1 MGRAPADHEET
12 TETADAASFHRPPRS
27 WPDPPPD
34 DELRIVTPPTKP
46 ERGGAGML
54 AFGLFPLLGGSMMI
68 GYAFISGNELYMY
81 LAVGLITLSIVI
93 VAAMRYAQVRSE
105 RKRRRSNR
113 AKYRAYL
120 RDTEDRLAHNAE
132 LQREYADR
140 LYPDHERLWGMV
152 MRRRHL
158 WERRADD
165 PDFLRVRVGRGA
177 VANARPL
184 RLEISDDP
192 LTERETDLE
201 DEASLVVR
209 RWREVND
216 VPVVL
221 DLAPARIVSVVG
233 EAEDARALARAL
245 VAQLAAFRAPADLRI
260 LAAYDDDGAEEWRW
274 LKWLPHARAEVRSR
288 QDVPGLVPP
297 PVLMAGSTARL
308 AQLLEG
314 ELGPRLEQIE
324 RLREQGAGAR
334 TVRIEAPQLVLFI
347 DGLSASGEAGRL
359 PILRQAIERAA
370 ELRLT
375 VVWLSRSVDTEPSEV
390 EARCVIAP
398 GGSAVVEERGEGSG
412 RWEAV
417 WPDRGDPGIC
427 EAVAR
432 ELAPLKLE
440 DREAHRSLADEVRL
454 FDMLGAR
461 DVTGLDVARRWR
473 RRPHRDE
480 LRAAIGIEGE
490 GERVDL
496 DLKQAADGG
505 MGPHGLIVGATGSG
519 KSELLRTL
527 VAGLALD
534 HPPETLAFVLIDY
547 KGGAAF
553 AELAELPHTAGVI
566 TNLSQDES
574 LVERMR
580 EALLGEQE
588 RRQQM
593 LLEAGS
599 LDDIKQYRDRRRE
612 RPELPPMP
620 YLLVIIDE
628 FSELLAARPE
638 FIDLFLGIGRVG
650 RSLGMHL
657 LFSTQRLEEGR
668 LRGLESNLRYRLCL
682 RTYSSAESKI
692 VLGTPDAFL
701 LPPFPGAAYLKVDTS
716 VYQRFKVALV
726 SSAHR
731 GRDRGPVLT
740 TAVEAF
746 SAEAP
751 EEAPAAPEPARRA
764 QQSDLDALIAALR
777 EAHAGGPVH
786 QVWVPPLEPEVGLDA
801 AATEPPWWDRGERRD
816 DLTVPLG
823 LVDIP
828 TRQTTEPLRAD
839 LAGAAGH
846 IAIAG
851 APQTG
856 KSSFLG
862 TLAAALIRG
871 FTPEEVQLY
880 AIDLGGG
887 GLAPLADAPHV
898 GGVFGKLDGDKVPRT
913 VRHVRALIAERELAF
928 RDLGVASMGE
938 LRARR
943 AAGELEGREVA
954 DVFLLIDNW
963 AALRRDYEDLD
974 LEVEEIAN
982 AGLNFG
988 VHLAV
993 SANRWGEIR
1002 PNLRDNLG
1010 SRFELRLN
1018 DPVDSEVGKRIAM
1031 TVPEG
1036 VPGRGLTAEG
1046 LHFQTARP
1054 AATDLRRAAERWAG
1068 PAAREVPILPTRLD
1082 LEDLPAGAAD
1092 GVAIGVDELR
1102 LDPVSLDLAGAD
1114 PHFLVLGDSEAGK
1127 SSLLRAFARGLAEG
1141 AGPDRAQLVIVDYR
1155 RSLIDLAD
1163 GPHTRA
1169 YAANGE
1175 MAAAAVGGLV
1185 DELRARMPGPQTSRE
1200 ELLKGPTWSG
1210 PRYYLLVDDYD
1221 LVPAATGNP
1230 LDRLVEL
1237 LPHGRDLGLHLVLA
1251 RRVGGTARSAFEPV
1265 YQRLTEL
1272 GTPGLIMSGEHQ
1284 EGPLLGGQRAR
1295 HLPPGRGLLV
1305 RRGRQPTLVQVA
1317 YADPDPREPAA
1328 EPPGATAIPNP
1339 TRVRSRA

>member
-120 RDTEDRLAHNAE
+120 RDTEDRLAHDAE

-165 PDFLRVRVGRGA
+165 PDFLRVRLGRGA

-233 EAEDARALARAL
+233 EADDARALARAL

-390 EARCVIAP
+390 EARCVIAA
-398 GGSAVVEERGEGSG
+398 GGSAVVEERGERSG
-412 RWEAV
+412 RWEGV

-454 FDMLGAR
+454 FDLLGAR
-461 DVTGLDVARRWR
+461 DVTALDVARRWR
-473 RRPHRDE
+473 RRPHREE

-593 LLEAGS
+593 LLDAGS
-599 LDDIKQYRDRRRE
+599 LDDIKQYRERRRE

-731 GRDRGPVLT
+731 GRDRGPAMT

-751 EEAPAAPEPARRA
+751 RGAAAPEP
-764 QQSDLDALIAALR
+764 SAAL
-777 EAHAGGPVH
+777 
-786 QVWVPPLEPEVGLDA
+786 
-801 AATEPPWWDRGERRD
+801 
-816 DLTVPLG
+816 
-823 LVDIP
+823 
-828 TRQTTEPLRAD
+828 
-839 LAGAAGH
+839 
-846 IAIAG
+846 
-851 APQTG
+851 
-856 KSSFLG
+856 
-862 TLAAALIRG
+862 
-871 FTPEEVQLY
+871 
-880 AIDLGGG
+880 
-887 GLAPLADAPHV
+887 
-898 GGVFGKLDGDKVPRT
+898 
-913 VRHVRALIAERELAF
+913 
-928 RDLGVASMGE
+928 
-938 LRARR
+938 
-943 AAGELEGREVA
+943 
-954 DVFLLIDNW
+954 
-963 AALRRDYEDLD
+963 
-974 LEVEEIAN
+974 
-982 AGLNFG
+982 
-988 VHLAV
+988 
-993 SANRWGEIR
+993 
-1002 PNLRDNLG
+1002 
-1010 SRFELRLN
+1010 
-1018 DPVDSEVGKRIAM
+1018 
-1031 TVPEG
+1031 
-1036 VPGRGLTAEG
+1036 
-1046 LHFQTARP
+1046 
-1054 AATDLRRAAERWAG
+1054 
-1068 PAAREVPILPTRLD
+1068 
-1082 LEDLPAGAAD
+1082 
-1092 GVAIGVDELR
+1092 
-1102 LDPVSLDLAGAD
+1102 
-1114 PHFLVLGDSEAGK
+1114 
-1127 SSLLRAFARGLAEG
+1127 
-1141 AGPDRAQLVIVDYR
+1141 
-1155 RSLIDLAD
+1155 
-1163 GPHTRA
+1163 
-1169 YAANGE
+1169 
-1175 MAAAAVGGLV
+1175 
-1185 DELRARMPGPQTSRE
+1185 
-1200 ELLKGPTWSG
+1200 
-1210 PRYYLLVDDYD
+1210 
-1221 LVPAATGNP
+1221 
-1230 LDRLVEL
+1230 
-1237 LPHGRDLGLHLVLA
+1237 
-1251 RRVGGTARSAFEPV
+1251 
-1265 YQRLTEL
+1265 
-1272 GTPGLIMSGEHQ
+1272 
-1284 EGPLLGGQRAR
+1284 
-1295 HLPPGRGLLV
+1295 
-1305 RRGRQPTLVQVA
+1305 
-1317 YADPDPREPAA
+1317 
-1328 EPPGATAIPNP
+1328 
-1339 TRVRSRA
+1339 SRATSTP